1 VEIMASGMV
10 SGPFEN
16 IAGAFLALAGW
27 LTRHEQYDM
36 ESTSIYNA

>member
-1 VEIMASGMV
+1 MV

-16 IAGAFLALAGW
+16 IAGAFLALTGW

-36 ESTSIYNA
+36 